1 MKSRHSFADETLM
14 ASTDDHT
21 GFLSFNRPQRK
32 NAINF
37 EMWHAIPKALEWLC
51 AQGDIRCIV
60 MHGEGGTDF
69 SAGADISEFDRVRQ
83 DTDTARDYE
92 LSNATAFHAVRACP
106 IPVVAMISGVCF
118 GGAFGL
124 ATAADLRV
132 ASNDSI
138 FSIPAGRLGLA
149 YPVDAMGDIVD
160 ALGPQMARSMLYT
173 GRRITA
179 REAQSAGLLLTVCG
193 LADLRETAL
202 ELAERICTNAPL
214 SNRASK
220 ASIRAALSGQ
230 EQDRLLA
237 EKIAA
242 STFTS
247 ADYAEGRRAFR
258 EKRRPVFSG
267 K

>member
-1 MKSRHSFADETLM
+1 MKSRRNFADDTLI
-14 ASTDDHT
+14 AATDGHA

-32 NAINF
+32 NAISF
-37 EMWHAIPKALEWLC
+37 QMWRQIPTALDWLC
-51 AQGDIRCIV
+51 TQGDIRCIV
-60 MHGEGGTDF
+60 IHGEGGTDF

-83 DTDTARDYE
+83 DTETAQDYE
-92 LSNATAFHAVRACP
+92 VSNASAFRAVRLCP
-106 IPVVAMISGVCF
+106 VPVIAMISGVCF

-124 ATAADLRV
+124 AAAADLRV
-132 ASNDSI
+132 ASNDAI
-138 FSIPAGRLGLA
+138 FSVPAGRLGLA

-179 REAQSAGLLLTVCG
+179 REAQSAGLVLTVCG
-193 LADLRETAL
+193 LADLSETTQDL
-202 ELAERICTNAPL
+202 VNRICANAPL
-214 SNRASK
+214 SNRVSK
-220 ASIRAALSGQ
+220 ASIRAALSGGQ
-230 EQDRLLA
+230 EDRQHAEELA
-237 EKIAA
+237 L

-258 EKRRPVFSG
+258 EKRRPEFNG